1 MNTIKLPKIGVAKID
16 ITPDY
21 PIRLSGY
28 GARKTETTSVVQPI
42 WARCLVII
50 PPNQQPFI
58 LLCVENCGI
67 PEHITETVA
76 QRLKVEENIPR
87 RHFTLSVTHTH
98 SAPFVSGALE
108 TLFGQSIPVDH
119 QARIDRYT
127 VELTDKLVL
136 VVQLALSKVEI
147 GQLSWGLSSVDFAR
161 NRRDKRGP
169 VDHDLPVM
177 LASRKNGEP
186 MAIWCSYACHTT
198 TVAFNTINGDW
209 AGYAMSE
216 LEAEHP
222 TAMAFVSI
230 GCAGDANPY
239 PRGEYEHAKQHGHSV
254 AEEVSRLMKTKL
266 KPLNLDTTRGEI
278 SWVKL
283 PFDEIPT
290 RTEWEKRVKE
300 GGAVGYHAEV
310 QLAKIDS
317 GQTLPS
323 YLSYA
328 VQVWQFG
335 QDLSIVFLAGEV
347 VVDFALRLKNELGKD
362 TLWISAYCND
372 LPAYIP
378 SVRILKEGGYE
389 GKTAMIY
396 FNRPTHFKPDVEELV
411 ISAVHGLL
419 S

>member
-1 MNTIKLPKIGVAKID
+1 LNSIKWPKIGVGKID

-28 GARKTETTSVVQPI
+28 GVRETETTKVVQPI

-87 RHFTLSVTHTH
+87 HHFTLSVTHTH

-108 TLFGQSIPVDH
+108 TLFGQSIPTDH
-119 QARIDRYT
+119 QSRIDRYT
-127 VELTDKLVL
+127 VELTDKLVF
-136 VVQLALSKVEI
+136 VVQSALSKVEI
-147 GQLSWGLSSVDFAR
+147 GQLSWGLSSVNFAR
-161 NRRDKRGP
+161 NRRDEGGP
-169 VDHDLPVM
+169 VDHDLPVI

-186 MAIWCSYACHTT
+186 LAIWCSYACHTT
-198 TVAFNTINGDW
+198 TVSFNTINGDW

-216 LEAEHP
+216 LEADYP
-222 TAMAFVSI
+222 TATAFVSI

-239 PRGEYEHAKQHGHSV
+239 PRGEYEHAKLHGHSI
-254 AEEVSRLMKTKL
+254 AEEVSRLMNTKL
-266 KPLNLDTTRGEI
+266 KPLDLDSLRGKI
-278 SWVKL
+278 NWIKL
-283 PFDEIPT
+283 PFDKIPT
-290 RTEWEKRVKE
+290 RAEWKKRVKE

-310 QLAKIDS
+310 QLAKLDS
-317 GQTLPS
+317 GQSLPS
-323 YLSYA
+323 HLSYA

-335 QDLSIVFLAGEV
+335 RDLSIVFLAGEV
-347 VVDFALRLKNELGKD
+347 VVDFAVRLKNELGKD
-362 TLWISAYCND
+362 TLWINAYCND

-396 FNRPTHFKPDVEELV
+396 FNRPTYFKPDVEELV
-411 ISAVHGLL
+411 VSAVHSLL

>member
-1 MNTIKLPKIGVAKID
+1 MNSIKWPKIGVGKID

-28 GARKTETTSVVQPI
+28 GVRETETTKVVQPI

-87 RHFTLSVTHTH
+87 HHFTLSVTHTH

-108 TLFGQSIPVDH
+108 TLFGQSIPTDH

-127 VELTDKLVL
+127 VELTDKLVF
-136 VVQLALSKVEI
+136 VVQSALSKVEI
-147 GQLSWGLSSVDFAR
+147 GQLSWGLSSVNFAR
-161 NRRDKRGP
+161 NRRDEGGP
-169 VDHDLPVM
+169 VDHDLPVI

-186 MAIWCSYACHTT
+186 LAIWCSYACHTT
-198 TVAFNTINGDW
+198 TVSFNTINGDW

-216 LEAEHP
+216 LEADYP
-222 TAMAFVSI
+222 TATAFVSI

-239 PRGEYEHAKQHGHSV
+239 PRGEYEHAKLHGHSI
-254 AEEVSRLMKTKL
+254 AEEVSRLMNAKL
-266 KPLNLDTTRGEI
+266 KPLDLDSLRGKI
-278 SWVKL
+278 NWIKL
-283 PFDEIPT
+283 PFDKIPT
-290 RTEWEKRVKE
+290 RAEWKKRVKE

-317 GQTLPS
+317 GQSLPS
-323 YLSYA
+323 HLSYA

-335 QDLSIVFLAGEV
+335 RDLSIVFLAGEV
-347 VVDFALRLKNELGKD
+347 VVDFAVRLKNELGKD
-362 TLWISAYCND
+362 TLWINAYCND

-396 FNRPTHFKPDVEELV
+396 FNRPTYFKPDVEELV
-411 ISAVHGLL
+411 VSAVHSLL

>member
-1 MNTIKLPKIGVAKID
+1 MNSIKWPKIGVGKID

-28 GARKTETTSVVQPI
+28 GVRETETTKVVQPI

-87 RHFTLSVTHTH
+87 HHFTLSVTHTH

-108 TLFGQSIPVDH
+108 TLFGQSIPTDH
-119 QARIDRYT
+119 QSRIDRYT
-127 VELTDKLVL
+127 VELTDKLVF
-136 VVQLALSKVEI
+136 VVQSALSKVEI
-147 GQLSWGLSSVDFAR
+147 GQLSWGLSSVNFAR
-161 NRRDKRGP
+161 NRRDEGGP
-169 VDHDLPVM
+169 VDHDLPVI

-186 MAIWCSYACHTT
+186 LAIWCSYACHTT
-198 TVAFNTINGDW
+198 TVSFNTINGDW

-216 LEAEHP
+216 LEADYP
-222 TAMAFVSI
+222 TATAFVSI

-239 PRGEYEHAKQHGHSV
+239 PRGEYEHAKLHGHSI
-254 AEEVSRLMKTKL
+254 AEEVSRLMNTKL
-266 KPLNLDTTRGEI
+266 KPLDLDSLRGKI
-278 SWVKL
+278 NWIKL
-283 PFDEIPT
+283 PFDKIPT
-290 RTEWEKRVKE
+290 RAEWKKRVKE

-310 QLAKIDS
+310 QLAKLDS
-317 GQTLPS
+317 GQSLPS
-323 YLSYA
+323 HLSYA

-335 QDLSIVFLAGEV
+335 RDLSIVFLAGEV
-347 VVDFALRLKNELGKD
+347 VVDFAVRLKNELGKD
-362 TLWISAYCND
+362 TLWINAYCND

-396 FNRPTHFKPDVEELV
+396 FNRPTYFKPDVEELV
-411 ISAVHGLL
+411 VSAVHSLL

>member
-1 MNTIKLPKIGVAKID
+1 MNSIKWPKIGVGKID

-28 GARKTETTSVVQPI
+28 GVRETETTKVVQPI

-87 RHFTLSVTHTH
+87 HHFTLSVTHTH

-108 TLFGQSIPVDH
+108 TLFGQSIPTDH

-127 VELTDKLVL
+127 VELTDKLVF
-136 VVQLALSKVEI
+136 VVQSALSKVEI
-147 GQLSWGLSSVDFAR
+147 GQLSWGLSSVNFAR
-161 NRRDKRGP
+161 NRRDEGGP
-169 VDHDLPVM
+169 VDHDLPVI

-186 MAIWCSYACHTT
+186 LAIWCSYACHTT
-198 TVAFNTINGDW
+198 TVSFNTINGDW

-216 LEAEHP
+216 LEADYP
-222 TAMAFVSI
+222 TATAFVSI

-239 PRGEYEHAKQHGHSV
+239 PRGEYEHAKLHGHSI
-254 AEEVSRLMKTKL
+254 AEEVSRLMNTKL
-266 KPLNLDTTRGEI
+266 KPLDLDSLRGKI
-278 SWVKL
+278 NWIKL
-283 PFDEIPT
+283 PFDKIPT
-290 RTEWEKRVKE
+290 RAEWKKRVKE

-310 QLAKIDS
+310 QLAKIDI
-317 GQTLPS
+317 GQSLPS
-323 YLSYA
+323 HLSYT

-335 QDLSIVFLAGEV
+335 RDLSIVFLAGEV
-347 VVDFALRLKNELGKD
+347 VVDFAVRLKNELGKD
-362 TLWISAYCND
+362 TLWINAYCND

-396 FNRPTHFKPDVEELV
+396 FNRPTYFKPDVEELV
-411 ISAVHGLL
+411 VSAVHSLL

>member
-1 MNTIKLPKIGVAKID
+1 MNSIKWPKIGVGKID

-28 GARKTETTSVVQPI
+28 GVRETETTKVVQPI

-87 RHFTLSVTHTH
+87 HHFTLSVTHTH

-108 TLFGQSIPVDH
+108 TLFGQSIPTDH

-127 VELTDKLVL
+127 VELTDKLVF
-136 VVQLALSKVEI
+136 VVQSALSKVEI
-147 GQLSWGLSSVDFAR
+147 GQLSWGLSSVNFAR
-161 NRRDKRGP
+161 NRRDEGGP
-169 VDHDLPVM
+169 VDHDLPVI

-186 MAIWCSYACHTT
+186 LAIWCSYACHTT
-198 TVAFNTINGDW
+198 TVSFNTINGDW

-216 LEAEHP
+216 LEADYP
-222 TAMAFVSI
+222 TATAFVSI

-239 PRGEYEHAKQHGHSV
+239 PRGEYEHAKLHGHSI
-254 AEEVSRLMKTKL
+254 AEEVSRLMNTKL
-266 KPLNLDTTRGEI
+266 KPLDLDSLRGKI
-278 SWVKL
+278 NWIKL
-283 PFDEIPT
+283 PFDKIPT
-290 RTEWEKRVKE
+290 RAEWKKRVKE

-317 GQTLPS
+317 GQSLPS
-323 YLSYA
+323 HLSYA

-335 QDLSIVFLAGEV
+335 RDLSIVFLAGEV
-347 VVDFALRLKNELGKD
+347 VVDFAVRLKNELGKD
-362 TLWISAYCND
+362 TLWINAYCND

-396 FNRPTHFKPDVEELV
+396 FNHPTYFKPDVEELV
-411 ISAVHGLL
+411 VSAVHSLL

>member
-1 MNTIKLPKIGVAKID
+1 MNSIKWPKIGVGKID

-28 GARKTETTSVVQPI
+28 GVRETETTKVVQPI

-87 RHFTLSVTHTH
+87 DHFTLSVTHTH

-108 TLFGQSIPVDH
+108 TLFGQSIPTDH

-127 VELTDKLVL
+127 VELTDKLVF
-136 VVQLALSKVEI
+136 VVQSALSKVEI
-147 GQLSWGLSSVDFAR
+147 GQLSWGLSSVNFAR
-161 NRRDKRGP
+161 NRRDEGGP
-169 VDHDLPVM
+169 VDHDLPVI

-186 MAIWCSYACHTT
+186 LAIWCSYACHTT
-198 TVAFNTINGDW
+198 TVSFNTINGDW

-216 LEAEHP
+216 LEADYP
-222 TAMAFVSI
+222 TATAFVSI

-239 PRGEYEHAKQHGHSV
+239 PRGEYEHAKLHGHSI
-254 AEEVSRLMKTKL
+254 AEEVSRLMNTKL
-266 KPLNLDTTRGEI
+266 KPLDLDSLRGKI
-278 SWVKL
+278 NWIKL
-283 PFDEIPT
+283 PFDKIPT
-290 RTEWEKRVKE
+290 RAEWKNRVKE

-310 QLAKIDS
+310 QLAKIDG
-317 GQTLPS
+317 GQSLPS
-323 YLSYA
+323 HLSYA

-335 QDLSIVFLAGEV
+335 RDLSIVFLAGEV
-347 VVDFALRLKNELGKD
+347 VVDFAVRLKNELGKD
-362 TLWISAYCND
+362 TLWINAYCND

-396 FNRPTHFKPDVEELV
+396 FNRPTYFKPDVEELV
-411 ISAVHGLL
+411 VSAVHSLL

>member
-1 MNTIKLPKIGVAKID
+1 MNSIKWPKIGVGKID

-28 GARKTETTSVVQPI
+28 GVRETETTKVVQPI

-87 RHFTLSVTHTH
+87 DHFTLSVTHTH

-108 TLFGQSIPVDH
+108 TLFGQSIPTDH

-127 VELTDKLVL
+127 AELTDKLVF
-136 VVQLALSKVEI
+136 VVQSALSKVEI
-147 GQLSWGLSSVDFAR
+147 GQLSWGLSSVNFAR
-161 NRRDKRGP
+161 NRRDEGGP
-169 VDHDLPVM
+169 VDHDLPVI

-186 MAIWCSYACHTT
+186 LAIWCSYACHTT
-198 TVAFNTINGDW
+198 TVSFNTINGDW

-216 LEAEHP
+216 LEADYP
-222 TAMAFVSI
+222 TATAFVSI

-239 PRGEYEHAKQHGHSV
+239 PRGEYEHAKLHGHSI
-254 AEEVSRLMKTKL
+254 AEEVSRLMNTKL
-266 KPLNLDTTRGEI
+266 KPLDLDSLRGKI
-278 SWVKL
+278 NWIKL
-283 PFDEIPT
+283 PFDKIPT
-290 RTEWEKRVKE
+290 RAEWKKRVKE

-310 QLAKIDS
+310 QLAKIDG
-317 GQTLPS
+317 GQSLPS
-323 YLSYA
+323 HLSYA

-335 QDLSIVFLAGEV
+335 RDLSIVFLAGEV
-347 VVDFALRLKNELGKD
+347 VVDFAVRLKNELGKD
-362 TLWISAYCND
+362 TLWINAYCND

-396 FNRPTHFKPDVEELV
+396 FNRPTYFKPDVEELV
-411 ISAVHGLL
+411 VSAVHSLL

>member
-1 MNTIKLPKIGVAKID
+1 MNSIKWPKIGVGKID

-28 GARKTETTSVVQPI
+28 GVRKTETTKVVQPI

-87 RHFTLSVTHTH
+87 HHFTLSVTHTH

-108 TLFGQSIPVDH
+108 TLFGQSIPTDH

-127 VELTDKLVL
+127 VELTDKLVF
-136 VVQLALSKVEI
+136 VVQSALSKVEI
-147 GQLSWGLSSVDFAR
+147 GQLSWGLSSVNFAR
-161 NRRDKRGP
+161 NRRDEGGP
-169 VDHDLPVM
+169 VDHDLPVI

-186 MAIWCSYACHTT
+186 LAIWCSYACHTT
-198 TVAFNTINGDW
+198 TVSFNTINGDW

-216 LEAEHP
+216 LEADYP
-222 TAMAFVSI
+222 TATAFVSI

-239 PRGEYEHAKQHGHSV
+239 PRGEYEHAKLHGHSI
-254 AEEVSRLMKTKL
+254 AEEVSRLMNTKL
-266 KPLNLDTTRGEI
+266 KPLDLDSLRGKI
-278 SWVKL
+278 NWIKL
-283 PFDEIPT
+283 PFDKIPT
-290 RTEWEKRVKE
+290 RAEWKNRVKE

-317 GQTLPS
+317 GQSLPS
-323 YLSYA
+323 HLSYA

-335 QDLSIVFLAGEV
+335 RDLSIVFLAGEV
-347 VVDFALRLKNELGKD
+347 VVDFAVRLKDELGKD
-362 TLWISAYCND
+362 TLWINAYCND

-396 FNRPTHFKPDVEELV
+396 FNRPTYFKPDVEELV
-411 ISAVHGLL
+411 VSAVHSLL

>member
-1 MNTIKLPKIGVAKID
+1 MNSIKWPKIGVGKID

-28 GARKTETTSVVQPI
+28 GVRKTETTKVVQPI

-87 RHFTLSVTHTH
+87 HHFTLSVTHTH

-108 TLFGQSIPVDH
+108 TLFGQSIPTDH

-127 VELTDKLVL
+127 VELTDKLVF
-136 VVQLALSKVEI
+136 VVQSALSKVEI
-147 GQLSWGLSSVDFAR
+147 GQLSWGLSSVNFAR
-161 NRRDKRGP
+161 NRRDEGGP
-169 VDHDLPVM
+169 VDHDLPVI

-186 MAIWCSYACHTT
+186 LAIWCSYACHTT
-198 TVAFNTINGDW
+198 TVSFNTINGDW

-216 LEAEHP
+216 LEADYP
-222 TAMAFVSI
+222 TATAFVSI

-239 PRGEYEHAKQHGHSV
+239 PRGEYEHAKLHGHSI
-254 AEEVSRLMKTKL
+254 AEEVSRLMNTKL
-266 KPLNLDTTRGEI
+266 KPLDLDSLRGKI
-278 SWVKL
+278 NWIKL
-283 PFDEIPT
+283 PFDKIPT
-290 RTEWEKRVKE
+290 RAEWKNRVKE

-310 QLAKIDS
+310 QLAKIDG
-317 GQTLPS
+317 GQSLPS
-323 YLSYA
+323 HLSYA

-335 QDLSIVFLAGEV
+335 RDLSIVFLAGEV
-347 VVDFALRLKNELGKD
+347 VVDFAVRLKNELGKD
-362 TLWISAYCND
+362 TLWINAYCND

-396 FNRPTHFKPDVEELV
+396 FNRPTYFKPDVEELV
-411 ISAVHGLL
+411 VSAVHSLL

>member
-1 MNTIKLPKIGVAKID
+1 MNSIKWPKIGVGKID

-28 GARKTETTSVVQPI
+28 GVRETETTKVVQPI

-87 RHFTLSVTHTH
+87 HHFTLSVTHTH

-108 TLFGQSIPVDH
+108 TLFGQSIPTDH

-127 VELTDKLVL
+127 AELTDKLVF
-136 VVQLALSKVEI
+136 VVQSALSKVEI
-147 GQLSWGLSSVDFAR
+147 GQLSWGLSSVNFAR
-161 NRRDKRGP
+161 NRRDEGGP
-169 VDHDLPVM
+169 VDHDLPVI

-186 MAIWCSYACHTT
+186 LAIWCSYACHTT
-198 TVAFNTINGDW
+198 TVSFNTINGDW

-216 LEAEHP
+216 LEADYP
-222 TAMAFVSI
+222 TATAFVSI

-239 PRGEYEHAKQHGHSV
+239 PRGEYEHAKLHGHSI
-254 AEEVSRLMKTKL
+254 AEEVSRLMNAKL
-266 KPLNLDTTRGEI
+266 KPLDLDSLRGKI
-278 SWVKL
+278 NWIKL
-283 PFDEIPT
+283 PFDKIPT
-290 RTEWEKRVKE
+290 RAEWKKRVKE

-323 YLSYA
+323 HLSYA

-335 QDLSIVFLAGEV
+335 RDLSIVFLAGEV
-347 VVDFALRLKNELGKD
+347 VVDFAVRLKNELGKD
-362 TLWISAYCND
+362 TLWINAYCND

-396 FNRPTHFKPDVEELV
+396 FNRPTYFKPDVEELV
-411 ISAVHGLL
+411 VSAVHSLL